1 MTGLVRDMQMLYN
14 LWGQG
19 RRSGDVVSG
28 QDITITH
35 TQFVTYRPRIKSVK
49 QHTALCCSV
58 LQCVAVCCS
67 DTQDKTLR

>member
-35 TQFVTYRPRIKSVK
+35 TQFVTYRPLIKFVK
-49 QHTALCCSV
+49 KRSGHVGSRQDTH
-58 LQCVAVCCS
+58 CVRDVKMS
-67 DTQDKTLR
+67 Y